1 MNQGLL
7 KVAEGC
13 ELLAAGIREMA
24 AEVENGQPVPKK
36 KEEKA
41 AKEKKDEEKVTVEQI
56 RTVLAEKSRGGKT
69 QEVRAIL
76 KEFGADKL
84 SDVPS
89 EKYTE
94 LLQKAEEL

>member
-1 MNQGLL
+1 MTISDALNATAATLVDL
-7 KVAEGC
+7 SKILEAMAEQKETGNRNRKTK
-13 ELLAAGIREMA
+13 ENSKK
-24 AEVENGQPVPKK
+24 AENT
-36 KEEKA
+36 
-41 AKEKKDEEKVTVEQI
+41 VTLEDV
-56 RTVLAEKSRGGKT
+56 RAVLAEKSRGGKT

>member
-1 MNQGLL
+1 MTISDAL
-7 KVAEGC
+7 KATAATLVDLSKTLEAMAEQK
-13 ELLAAGIREMA
+13 ETANSNRKTK
-24 AEVENGQPVPKK
+24 ENSK
-36 KEEKA
+36 KEEN
-41 AKEKKDEEKVTVEQI
+41 TVALEDV
-56 RTVLAEKSRGGKT
+56 RAVLAEKSRGGKT

>member
-1 MNQGLL
+1 MTISEALN
-7 KVAEGC
+7 AT
-13 ELLAAGIREMA
+13 AATLVDLSKILEAA
-24 AEVENGQPVPKK
+24 AEQKETGNSSGKTKENSKK
-36 KEEKA
+36 AENA
-41 AKEKKDEEKVTVEQI
+41 VTLEDV
-56 RTVLAEKSRGGKT
+56 RAVLAEKSRNGKT

>member
-1 MNQGLL
+1 MTISDALNATAATLVDL
-7 KVAEGC
+7 SKILEAMAEQKETGNSNRKTK
-13 ELLAAGIREMA
+13 ENSKK
-24 AEVENGQPVPKK
+24 AENT
-36 KEEKA
+36 
-41 AKEKKDEEKVTVEQI
+41 VTIEDV
-56 RTVLAEKSRGGKT
+56 RAVLAEKSRGGKT